1 MEELEK
7 QNKMDILTSD
17 ELCRSKDSLM
27 YVAEQVWESI
37 HDQVFKFGYPI
48 FSYRNTKKDSKLYQV
63 VVIEDAINENKYCIS
78 VTTSDRG
85 YCMTNVP
92 SDYLKNEFLTI
103 LKNFDVDKEVLE
115 TYKQILKDL
124 KNE

>member
-7 QNKMDILTSD
+7 QNKMNILTSD
-17 ELCRSKDSLM
+17 ELDRSKETLM
-27 YVAEQVWESI
+27 YTAEQVWVNV

-48 FSYRNTKKDSKLYQV
+48 FSYRNTKKDSRLFQV
-63 VVIEDAINENKYCIS
+63 VIIEDSINDNKYCIS
-78 VTTSDRG
+78 VTTPERG

-92 SDYLKNEFLTI
+92 SDYLKSEFLII
-103 LKNFDVDKEVLE
+103 LKNFDIDKEVLE